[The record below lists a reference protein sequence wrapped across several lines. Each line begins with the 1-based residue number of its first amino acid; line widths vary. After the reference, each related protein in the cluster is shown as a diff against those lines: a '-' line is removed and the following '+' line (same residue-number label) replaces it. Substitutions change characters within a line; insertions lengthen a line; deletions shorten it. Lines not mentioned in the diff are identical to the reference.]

1 MRKIGDEVYLNTQEA
16 RGGETPHIVR
26 YVLMISLLLA
36 IIGLSAIWITGAV
49 SHQPARGGPV
59 SADEHALGGG

>member
-1 MRKIGDEVYLNTQEA
+1 MKKIGDEVHLDTQEA

-36 IIGLSAIWITGAV
+36 IIGMSAIWITGAV
-49 SHQPARGGPV
+49 SHRPAQGDPV
-59 SADEHALGGG
+59 TAEEHALGGG